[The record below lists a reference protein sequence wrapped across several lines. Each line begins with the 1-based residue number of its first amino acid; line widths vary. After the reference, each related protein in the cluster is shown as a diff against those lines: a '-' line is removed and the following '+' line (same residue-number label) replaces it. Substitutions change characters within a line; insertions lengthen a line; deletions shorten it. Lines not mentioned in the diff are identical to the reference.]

1 MIDSTTGMPE
11 GQLRWLLRRG
21 MKELDVLTE
30 RYYATRYP
38 VAPDA
43 ERATFVHLL
52 QTTEDPQLWAWALG
66 NAQPPEE
73 YADVID
79 QLRRHQ

>member
-1 MIDSTTGMPE
+1 MIESSINLPE

-30 RYYATRYP
+30 RYYAKRYP
-38 VAPDA
+38 EAPAA
-43 ERATFVHLL
+43 ERATFIRML
-52 QTTEDPQLWAWALG
+52 QTTEDPELWAWALG
-66 NAQPPEE
+66 NAQPPDE